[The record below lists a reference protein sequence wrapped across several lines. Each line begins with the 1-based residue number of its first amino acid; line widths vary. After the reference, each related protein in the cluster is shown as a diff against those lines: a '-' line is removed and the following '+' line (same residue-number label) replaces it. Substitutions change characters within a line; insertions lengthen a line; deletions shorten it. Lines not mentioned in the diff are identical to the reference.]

1 MESGTILMFGGRR
14 CLSGISC
21 LRLWLVCLLLTE
33 CGRLR
38 AEEFSGIRVPEGFRV
53 ELYADDDLAHDIH
66 SLTLDSRGRV
76 VVSGPGYVRIL
87 VDSDGDGRAD
97 RFQQFADGPATGSQ
111 GMYFHGS
118 SLLCAGDGGLLL
130 FRDDNGDDRADA
142 APQVFLKIA
151 AGGEHHVHSI
161 QRGPDGWWY
170 VMAGNFAGVTSAYAT
185 SNTSPI
191 RQPVSGTLLRL
202 SPELRGGEIV
212 ADGFRNAYDFAF
224 SGTGDFFT
232 WHSDD
237 ERDISLPW
245 YLPTQVFHVLPAGNA
260 GYVTAGL

>member
-1 MESGTILMFGGRR
+1 
-14 CLSGISC
+14 
-21 LRLWLVCLLLTE
+21 
-33 CGRLR
+33 
-38 AEEFSGIRVPEGFRV
+38 
-53 ELYADDDLAHDIH
+53 LYADDELAHDIH

-87 VDSDGDGRAD
+87 LDSDGDGRAD

-130 FRDDNGDDRADA
+130 YRDENSDDRADGV
-142 APQVFLKIA
+142 PQVFLKIA

-185 SNTSPI
+185 AATSPI

-224 SGTGDFFT
+224 SGAGDFFT
-232 WHSDD
+232 YDSDD

-245 YLPTQVFHVLPAGNA
+245 VCDCRSEASSDVSRHATG
-260 GYVTAGL
+260 AGLIWSWFTDGRGVLSA